1 MDHLSPKR
9 LTTCLIGQA
18 KYSALISAITI
29 VLPQGQCKPNAI
41 ELARIAEVQPVLA
54 DFIGKIR
61 HNILKED
68 GFENADPEI
77 SRVIPSYPEKGK
89 KKAPELLRSDASSF
103 VISCLSHIAIPE
115 CLYRITLS
123 IWHTQSYQFFIDF
136 LGINWQQD
144 FLCVSQLF

>member
-1 MDHLSPKR
+1 MYVRKKNVSKLQRPLANWFPASR
-9 LTTCLIGQA
+9 GLRR
-18 KYSALISAITI
+18 
-29 VLPQGQCKPNAI
+29 QGQCKPNAI

-77 SRVIPSYPEKGK
+77 SRVFPSFPELSREGQ